1 MHCGMANSIYHAAQS
16 ACFMVSNKISVEA
29 ARAASVFTSQANT
42 MKFTHLIEIND
53 PLNPL
58 LAPLSREQLWR
69 GLVLRAEAPGLFM
82 PHLDECTIF
91 ERNGEVMLREL
102 RYGSVVIRDQV
113 TLLPQQQVQYR
124 IPAQKDIAASSLDMT
139 IEEPQPGALYVR
151 FTYDAEDSGA
161 EDEAQAMYNDFRR
174 SAYKEADID
183 TISMIRELAASN
195 RFGPD

>member
-1 MHCGMANSIYHAAQS
+1 
-16 ACFMVSNKISVEA
+16 
-29 ARAASVFTSQANT
+29 
-42 MKFTHLIEIND
+42 MKFTHLIEVND

-124 IPAQKDIAASSLDMT
+124 VPAQNDIVASSLDMT

-151 FTYDAEDSGA
+151 FTYDADDSGA
-161 EDEAQAMYNDFRR
+161 EGEAEAMYNDFRR
-174 SAYKEADID
+174 SAYEGGGYRHHQHDSGAGGEQSFRAGLSGPRQAKPRPPA
-183 TISMIRELAASN
+183 LLPAS
-195 RFGPD
+195 RQTSSDGHAGPPPGRR